1 MLELHTIELKKAPSA
16 GQPVPLDEW
25 HSLFNAET
33 EEEPDMIKLKTKNP
47 GIIETIKKLREVS
60 LTDRLRMEH
69 EQRLKAKK
77 DREAEDEFVFMQGN
91 QP

>member
-1 MLELHTIELKKAPSA
+1 MHTIELKKAPSA

-33 EEEPDMIKLKTKNP
+33 EEELDMIKSKTKNP
-47 GIIETIKKLREVS
+47 GIIEAIKELREVS
-60 LTDRLRMEH
+60 RRANCHGTYDR
-69 EQRLKAKK
+69 
-77 DREAEDEFVFMQGN
+77 VSN